1 MEEYNKKCVKCGK
14 EKEISNFSKKYKTKN
29 GIQKYQTV
37 CKECVSEYDKNNK
50 RDRNEYYKSYYE
62 DNKEVILNYKK
73 EYHIKNRDIIL
84 EKKRIYRWLSE
95 NRERNKN
102 YIKNYKIE
110 NKEKYYLYRKRHPHI
125 VAWRRILYRTLEYL
139 NKEKQGKTIDELGYS
154 SLQLKEHI
162 ESLWVEG
169 MSWENYG
176 EWEIDHIKPLTKW
189 EETSLPSEVNAL
201 SNLQPLWKEDNIKK
215 YNNYKEPI

>member
-1 MEEYNKKCVKCGK
+1 MEEDKKNCVKCGK

-50 RDRNEYYKSYYE
+50 RNRNEYYKSYYE
-62 DNKEVILNYKK
+62 DNKEVILNYKR
-73 EYHIKNRDIIL
+73 EYHIKNKETIL
-84 EKKRIYRWLSE
+84 EKKREYRKKEYVIL
-95 NRERNKN
+95 RNKN
-102 YIKNYKIE
+102 YFKE
-110 NKEKYYLYRKRHPHI
+110 NFDKVIMAQSVYRKKYPYV
-125 VAWRRILYRTLEYL
+125 VAWRRILYRTLEHL

-162 ESLWVEG
+162 ESLWIEG

-189 EETSLPSEVNAL
+189 EKTSLPCEVNAL

-215 YNNYKEPI
+215 YNNYKESN